1 VIETAQL
8 EDVVSRPLAGRRAL
22 VTGGSRGIG
31 AGILRRLADGV
42 PVAFTYRESKEAAND
57 LEQEIISAGG
67 QAFAIQADSESAD
80 AVRGALTATV
90 DRFDELD
97 VLVNNAG
104 TSHRAPIEGFP
115 LISPKGAR
123 SSAGS
128 SPARAGTSMVASL
141 FNPRACL
148 PFGSRLDSYLD
159 SYLNPRYG
167 SHQ

>member
-104 TSHRAPIEGFP
+104 TSHRAPIEVVSADFAEGSPVECRFVTGASWNVDGGFA
-115 LISPKGAR
+115 L
-123 SSAGS
+123 
-128 SPARAGTSMVASL
+128 
-141 FNPRACL
+141 
-148 PFGSRLDSYLD
+148 
-159 SYLNPRYG
+159 
-167 SHQ
+167 